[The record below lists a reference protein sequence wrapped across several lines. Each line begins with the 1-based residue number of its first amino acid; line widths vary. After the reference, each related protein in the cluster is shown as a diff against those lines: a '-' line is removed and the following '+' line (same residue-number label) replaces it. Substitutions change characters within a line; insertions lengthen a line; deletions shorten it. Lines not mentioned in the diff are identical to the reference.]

1 MLSSGNPRQLSVFAN
16 KCFETCFM
24 LQIQDPPM
32 YISLPSDKDLTSDC
46 YKDSFRHV
54 KRRGR
59 KTKTVAWP
67 PLYLYKDGPLLS
79 KGVIFVP
86 A

>member
-1 MLSSGNPRQLSVFAN
+1 MLSSGSPRQISVYAN
-16 KCFETCFM
+16 RCFETCFM
-24 LQIQDPPM
+24 LQIQDPPL
-32 YISLPSDKDLTSDC
+32 YVSLTSDEDLTSETN
-46 YKDSFRHV
+46 KDSFKYV

-67 PLYLYKDGPLLS
+67 PLYLYKGGPLLS